1 MVGELVGRRR
11 TDLRWEKVTTMDP
24 IFDDETPD
32 GVFPERAEDAAS
44 LFDAGGPIGID
55 PAGSAHI
62 ESVAALHEAPA
73 TDPED
78 HLWMHDDGRIWD
90 LGPAEVD
97 TDNDGINDSLTRNG
111 PDGFTVYTDSD
122 RDGQVD
128 KITEIGSDGEFRSAV
143 LDPETGEWI
152 SGDSGRLD

>member
-1 MVGELVGRRR
+1 
-11 TDLRWEKVTTMDP
+11 MDP
-24 IFDDETPD
+24 MFDDETA
-32 GVFPERAEDAAS
+32 G
-44 LFDAGGPIGID
+44 LGDAGEASIFEGPSAAPID
-55 PAGSAHI
+55 PAGPAVD
-62 ESVAALHEAPA
+62 SVAAIHEVPA
-73 TDPED
+73 SDDVDD

-128 KITEIGSDGEFRSAV
+128 KITEIGADGEFRSAV
-143 LDPETGEWI
+143 LDPNTGEWI
-152 SGDSGRLD
+152 SGGSGRVG

>member
-1 MVGELVGRRR
+1 
-11 TDLRWEKVTTMDP
+11 MDP
-24 IFDDETPD
+24 MFPDDLPD
-32 GVFPERAEDAAS
+32 PARPDEAS
-44 LFDAGGPIGID
+44 LFGAAEGAD
-55 PAGSAHI
+55 PHPVD
-62 ESVAALHEAPA
+62 SVAALHETPA
-73 TDPED
+73 SDDLDD

-128 KITEIGSDGEFRSAV
+128 KITEIGADGEFRSAV
-143 LDPETGEWI
+143 LDPDTGQWI
-152 SGDSGRLD
+152 SGGSGRIG

>member
-1 MVGELVGRRR
+1 
-11 TDLRWEKVTTMDP
+11 MDP
-24 IFDDETPD
+24 MFPDDTPEPD
-32 GVFPERAEDAAS
+32 RPDESFLFGEVGAADDTRS
-44 LFDAGGPIGID
+44 V
-55 PAGSAHI
+55 
-62 ESVAALHEAPA
+62 ESVAALHESPA
-73 TDPED
+73 ADDLDD

-128 KITEIGSDGEFRSAV
+128 KITEIGADGEFRSAV
-143 LDPETGEWI
+143 LDPDTGEWI
-152 SGDSGRLD
+152 SGGSGRIG

>member
-1 MVGELVGRRR
+1 
-11 TDLRWEKVTTMDP
+11 MDP
-24 IFDDETPD
+24 MFPDDLPD
-32 GVFPERAEDAAS
+32 PARPEEAS
-44 LFDAGGPIGID
+44 LFGAAEGAD
-55 PAGSAHI
+55 PHSVD
-62 ESVAALHEAPA
+62 SVAALHETPA
-73 TDPED
+73 SDDLDD

-128 KITEIGSDGEFRSAV
+128 KITEIGADGEFRSAV
-143 LDPETGEWI
+143 LDPDTGKWI
-152 SGDSGRLD
+152 SGGSGRIG

>member
-1 MVGELVGRRR
+1 
-11 TDLRWEKVTTMDP
+11 MDP
-24 IFDDETPD
+24 TFDDDVPD
-32 GVFPERAEDAAS
+32 TGAGRGSS
-44 LFDAGGPIGID
+44 LFDAGLFDDAGID
-55 PAGSAHI
+55 PRPGVD
-62 ESVAALHEAPA
+62 SVAALHESPA
-73 TDPED
+73 SDDLDD

-128 KITEIGSDGEFRSAV
+128 KITEIGADGEFRSAV
-143 LDPETGEWI
+143 LDPDTGEWI
-152 SGDSGRLD
+152 SGGSGRIG

>member
-1 MVGELVGRRR
+1 
-11 TDLRWEKVTTMDP
+11 MDP
-24 IFDDETPD
+24 MFPDDLPD
-32 GVFPERAEDAAS
+32 PARPEEAS
-44 LFDAGGPIGID
+44 LFGAAEGAD
-55 PAGSAHI
+55 PHPVD
-62 ESVAALHEAPA
+62 SVAALHETPA
-73 TDPED
+73 SDDLDD

-128 KITEIGSDGEFRSAV
+128 KITEIGADGEFRSAV
-143 LDPETGEWI
+143 LDPDTGQWI
-152 SGDSGRLD
+152 SGGSGRIG